1 MAEEEDLTSLR
12 LKIEGHVQGVGYRA
26 FAANEA
32 RKLLLN
38 GWVRN
43 QFDGTVEILVS
54 GPTVEVETFVGIC
67 MRGPQWSTV
76 TNVELHRAEPPKL
89 TGFHIASTY

>member
-1 MAEEEDLTSLR
+1 MADDNDITSLR

-26 FAANEA
+26 YAANEA
-32 RKLLLN
+32 RKLLLD

-43 QFDGTVEILVS
+43 IFDGSVEILVS
-54 GPTVEVETFVGIC
+54 GPTEQVETFVGLC
-67 MRGPQWSTV
+67 MRGPQWSNV
-76 TNVELHRAEPPKL
+76 TNVDLHRAEPPKL